1 MNIEQLTGRC
11 CRLKQELL
19 TEYCASPRNSGR
31 IARLNDELAS
41 TEREIAVAVAVAVAI
56 LDAPHDADQE
66 LRHAA

>member
-19 TEYCASPRNSGR
+19 TEYCAPTRNSGR
-31 IARLNDELAS
+31 IARLSAELAS
-41 TEREIAVAVAVAVAI
+41 TEREIAAAI
-56 LDAPHDADQE
+56 LDAPHDAAED

>member
-31 IARLNDELAS
+31 IARLSAELAS
-41 TEREIAVAVAVAVAI
+41 TEREIAAAI
-56 LDAPHDADQE
+56 LDAPRDSNED